1 MKKIAEMCF
10 VFFIVSLIFSCN
22 SHAEVDN
29 KIKKEKN
36 IRKYVCDELCK
47 NISLVN
53 FVFDNSTN
61 IDISTIVSTPEKVL
75 RKHTDKIIGMKPVEI
90 RHMVLGND
98 GLKNIKNFSVTKDT
112 IMVKFHVKKSESVEK
127 IEVDILMITA
137 FTVHKDEKFCSDV
150 NALACISDIFTHTVN
165 EVVAPQYL
173 SELPEL
179 QP

>member
-1 MKKIAEMCF
+1 MYFF
-10 VFFIVSLIFSCN
+10 VIIFGLSCN
-22 SHAEVDN
+22 SYAEEVS
-29 KIKKEKN
+29 KVKKE
-36 IRKYVCDELCK
+36 RGVRHYVCEELCRDV
-47 NISLVN
+47 SSVR

-61 IDISTIVSTPEKVL
+61 IDISTIVSTPEKAL

-98 GLKNIKNFSVTKDT
+98 GLKNIKNFSVIKDT
-112 IMVKFHVKKSESVEK
+112 IMVNFHIKKSETVEK

-150 NALACISDIFTHTVN
+150 NALACINDILAYTAN

-173 SELPEL
+173 GELPEL
-179 QP
+179 QR